1 MRKFEAL
8 NRDEVTAAL
17 MCSFKDIED
26 TLAKEVS
33 CVGCRRS
40 VESKLILTFLRT
52 RTSVFLSFVH
62 PYDSMMERKN
72 MCSFKHIEDTL
83 AKEVFAVQIVS
94 DRSQI
99 N

>member
-40 VESKLILTFLRT
+40 VESKLILTLFNLFV
-52 RTSVFLSFVH
+52 TSKKRIVQFSNSRFQ
-62 PYDSMMERKN
+62 SA
-72 MCSFKHIEDTL
+72 
-83 AKEVFAVQIVS
+83 AK
-94 DRSQI
+94 RL
-99 N
+99 

>member
-1 MRKFEAL
+1 MRYLTFKMGFICFKETFKGKTVNFYNSSFFKETHNEIKANQDTFLRKFEAL

-40 VESKLILTFLRT
+40 VESKLILLF
-52 RTSVFLSFVH
+52 
-62 PYDSMMERKN
+62 
-72 MCSFKHIEDTL
+72 
-83 AKEVFAVQIVS
+83 
-94 DRSQI
+94 
-99 N
+99 

>member
-1 MRKFEAL
+1 MLLKETFKDKTINLKFFFFFKETHNEIKANQDTFLRKFEAL

-40 VESKLILTFLRT
+40 VESK
-52 RTSVFLSFVH
+52 
-62 PYDSMMERKN
+62 
-72 MCSFKHIEDTL
+72 
-83 AKEVFAVQIVS
+83 
-94 DRSQI
+94 
-99 N
+99 

>member
-40 VESKLILTFLRT
+40 VESKLILFFLKDQDICFSYFC
-52 RTSVFLSFVH
+52 TSVQQN
-62 PYDSMMERKN
+62 DGK
-72 MCSFKHIEDTL
+72 KHIGRNPR
-83 AKEVFAVQIVS
+83 F
-94 DRSQI
+94 DREGH
-99 N
+99 

>member
-1 MRKFEAL
+1 MSFSEYTNFTNLCQNYVLMINSHFFKETHNEIKANQDTFLRKFEAL

-40 VESKLILTFLRT
+40 VESKLILTF
-52 RTSVFLSFVH
+52 
-62 PYDSMMERKN
+62 
-72 MCSFKHIEDTL
+72 
-83 AKEVFAVQIVS
+83 
-94 DRSQI
+94 
-99 N
+99 

>member
-1 MRKFEAL
+1 
-8 NRDEVTAAL
+8 

-62 PYDSMMERKN
+62 PYDSMMERKTL
-72 MCSFKHIEDTL
+72 MCSFKHIEDNL
-83 AKEVFAVQIVS
+83 AKEVSCVGCH
-94 DRSQI
+94 RSVESK
-99 N
+99 